1 MYRGKI
7 KGRNCFI
14 IYVESKHKYIE
25 VHRRE
30 QSTLPNLFMR
40 ISELSNDEHYSVE
53 ERIKHILNF
62 ITTSL
67 QISEAVLLFT
77 NKTTIV
83 SGDGYNCNI
92 DDECINIFD
101 KLTANDGLFIPTGL
115 INFSSDSKISKF
127 IDDKKIIT
135 FMVSRIIIDKKVFGY
150 LVLFEDKITRIWQ
163 EKEVSL
169 LLYMNKI
176 IEILYK

>member
-1 MYRGKI
+1 
-7 KGRNCFI
+7 
-14 IYVESKHKYIE
+14 
-25 VHRRE
+25 
-30 QSTLPNLFMR
+30 MR